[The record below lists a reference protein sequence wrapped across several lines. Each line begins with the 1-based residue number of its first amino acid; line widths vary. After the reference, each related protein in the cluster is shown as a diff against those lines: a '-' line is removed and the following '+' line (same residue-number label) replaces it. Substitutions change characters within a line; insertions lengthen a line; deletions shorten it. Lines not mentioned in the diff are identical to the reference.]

1 MKHTNQ
7 VSGWL
12 EEVLELEKDVS
23 RTLEDSEK
31 QDYNKCPKNCL
42 LSYKLGVIVS
52 KKLDEVEKLK
62 TGGQFNVGSE
72 GS

>member
-23 RTLEDSEK
+23 RTLEDGEK

-42 LSYKLGVIVS
+42 SSYKLGVIVS
-52 KKLDEVEKLK
+52 QKSLMKER
-62 TGGQFNVGSE
+62 N
-72 GS
+72 